1 MNKLNNIFK
10 MISQMEKN
18 AEEVKLGKHEIE
30 LSLVDDLKA
39 SISKVSSLDS
49 IVNTMSSNA
58 DKTNKLFINALAQ
71 KEIILKNYNDNR
83 KTFENLNKE
92 LNLLF
97 KTINTQAK
105 DLGVN
110 INDLPVY
117 KDFIKAKDDIKL
129 LDNKTQSAW
138 TLVSKY

>member
-1 MNKLNNIFK
+1 MNTRKTIYDKLFT
-10 MISQMEKN
+10 EKVEL
-18 AEEVKLGKHEIE
+18 AKHEIE
-30 LSLVDDLKA
+30 LGLVDDLKA
-39 SISKVSSLDS
+39 SISKVSSLGL

-83 KTFENLNKE
+83 KTFEKLNKE

-105 DLGVN
+105 DLGIN

>member
-1 MNKLNNIFK
+1 MNKMNNIFK
-10 MISQMEKN
+10 KIAELEKN
-18 AEEVKLGKHEIE
+18 ANEVKLGKHEVE
-30 LSLVDDLKA
+30 LNLVDDLKT

-83 KTFENLNKE
+83 KSFENLNKE

-105 DLGVN
+105 DLGIN

-117 KDFIKAKDDIKL
+117 KDFLKAKDDIKL
-129 LDNKTQSAW
+129 LDNKSQSAW
-138 TLVSKY
+138 TLISKY

>member
-1 MNKLNNIFK
+1 MNNIFK
-10 MISQMEKN
+10 KIAELEKN
-18 AEEVKLGKHEIE
+18 ANEVKLGKHEVE
-30 LSLVDDLKA
+30 LNLVDDLKT

-83 KTFENLNKE
+83 KSFENLNKE

-105 DLGVN
+105 DLGIN

-117 KDFIKAKDDIKL
+117 KDFLKAKDEIKL
-129 LDNKTQSAW
+129 LDNKSQSAW
-138 TLVSKY
+138 TLISKY

>member
-1 MNKLNNIFK
+1 MNKMNNIFK
-10 MISQMEKN
+10 KIAELEKN
-18 AEEVKLGKHEIE
+18 ANEVKLGKHEVE
-30 LSLVDDLKA
+30 LNLVDDLKT

-83 KTFENLNKE
+83 KTSENLNKE

-105 DLGVN
+105 DLGIN
-110 INDLPVY
+110 INELTVY
-117 KDFIKAKDDIKL
+117 KEFLKAKDDLKL
-129 LDNKTQSAW
+129 LSDKTQSSW

>member
-1 MNKLNNIFK
+1 MNKMNNIFK
-10 MISQMEKN
+10 KIAELEKN
-18 AEEVKLGKHEIE
+18 ANEVRLGKHEVE
-30 LSLVDDLKA
+30 LNLVDDLKT

-83 KTFENLNKE
+83 KSFENLNKE

-105 DLGVN
+105 DLGIN

-117 KDFIKAKDDIKL
+117 KDFLKAKDEIKL
-129 LDNKTQSAW
+129 LDNKSQSAW
-138 TLVSKY
+138 TLISKY